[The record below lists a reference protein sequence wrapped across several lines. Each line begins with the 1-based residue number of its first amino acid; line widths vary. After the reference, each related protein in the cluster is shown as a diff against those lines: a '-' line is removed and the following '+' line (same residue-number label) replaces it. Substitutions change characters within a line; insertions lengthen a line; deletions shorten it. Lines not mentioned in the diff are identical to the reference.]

1 MEDEGAAKLDL
12 VIQPECGF
20 LPSVR
25 LFLMIAECVRDHP
38 HSCTSSLSPSRATN
52 CGRRTEGR
60 TDADGAA
67 HGTGGGTGGRRTE
80 RIARSPSSERKEE
93 DVDRPQSMAGSLGD
107 HCLRRVIVAHP
118 AQVEEKMAVI
128 IEIQLAQMPT

>member
-25 LFLMIAECVRDHP
+25 LFLIAECETIRILAHQVCLRVAPQNAD
-38 HSCTSSLSPSRATN
+38 
-52 CGRRTEGR
+52 GRKAGR
-60 TDADGAA
+60 TDERTEPR
-67 HGTGGGTGGRRTE
+67 TGRAEGRGTE
-80 RIARSPSSERKEE
+80 RIARSPSSEGEEE
-93 DVDRPQSMAGSLGD
+93 DVDRLQSMAGSLGD

-118 AQVEEKMAVI
+118 TRVEEKMAVI

>member
-52 CGRRTEGR
+52 CGRTDGKLDGRSRARDGRGDGR
-60 TDADGAA
+60 TADGANCA
-67 HGTGGGTGGRRTE
+67 LAVERAEGGD
-80 RIARSPSSERKEE
+80 

-128 IEIQLAQMPT
+128 NEIQLAQMPT